1 MAELNLTKLTDEKP
15 MPAGRLNVAPQAR
28 LQLVVVAELRWRIF
42 INSLGNFRGRLE
54 LASRIFIGLVFLAGG
69 IGGAIGLGGAAWFVV
84 TQGNAEWLGA
94 LLWPVFLFWQLFPL
108 MATAFTQNVESAN
121 LLRFPLSYRAYL
133 VIRLVYGSLDP
144 ATAVA
149 SLWLIGI
156 DIGIGIARPGLLP
169 WATIVLVTFA
179 LVNLVLARMLFA
191 WLERWLAQRRT
202 REIMGILFFL
212 FILSFQLIGPLIAVY
227 EHRSVPETRML
238 GQKVS
243 NAQRPLPPGL
253 AAAAIAATLPNKPGM
268 KFEPSMV
275 TTTAVPY
282 LLLVSYG
289 VAFLWLLNFRLRA
302 EYRGE
307 NLGES
312 AGRKALP
319 SGLPKVRPGW
329 NLPGLPGP
337 VVAVFEK
344 ELRYLGRSGPMLF
357 TLIVPL
363 FMLAVFRSSGKN
375 EGLLAHA
382 PGLTFPLGAAYSLL
396 LLTNLSYNNFGADG
410 SGTQFFFASPVRFRQ
425 IMLGKNL
432 AHSAVFAVEVLLV
445 WVGTC
450 FLYRPPSFGVTL
462 ATLAGI
468 LFVLPID
475 LAAGNVFSIYSPSR
489 VEAGVFGRQRASLTT
504 VLASFAIRA
513 VLFGVGA
520 VTLWFSRSYANSWIE
535 LLILWLPAAL
545 GLAGYVFA
553 LDRVDG
559 MALKHRENLI
569 SNLGRRQ

>member
-1 MAELNLTKLTDEKP
+1 MKPGKLS
-15 MPAGRLNVAPQAR
+15 LAPYTR
-28 LQLVVVAELRWRIF
+28 SQLAAVAELRWRIF
-42 INSLGNFRGRLE
+42 VNSLRTFRGRLE
-54 LASRIFIGLVFLAGG
+54 LASRIFIGLAFVVGG
-69 IGGAIGLGGAAWFVV
+69 VGGAVGLGGAAWFVFS
-84 TQGNAEWLGA
+84 QGTADWLGA

-121 LLRFPLSYRAYL
+121 LLRFPLSYRSYFL
-133 VIRLVYGSLDP
+133 IRLVSGSLDP

-149 SLWLIGI
+149 SLWLLGI
-156 DIGIGIARPGLLP
+156 DVGIGIARPSLLP
-169 WATIVLVTFA
+169 WATIVLLTFA

-227 EHRSVPETRML
+227 EHRSIPETGIL
-238 GQKVS
+238 AQKLS

-253 AAAAIAATLPNKPGM
+253 AAAAIAGTAQGQPGSSPGTSGVVAISVLP
-268 KFEPSMV
+268 F
-275 TTTAVPY
+275 
-282 LLLVSYG
+282 LLLLSDG
-289 VAFLWLLNFRLRA
+289 IAFLWLLNFRLRA

-307 NLGES
+307 NLSES
-312 AGRKALP
+312 AGRKGVT
-319 SGLPKVRPGW
+319 SGLPPVRPGW

-337 VVAVFEK
+337 VAAVFEK
-344 ELRYLGRSGPMLF
+344 ELRYLSRSGPMLF

-375 EGLLAHA
+375 EGLFAHA

-410 SGTQFFFASPVRFRQ
+410 TGTQFFFASPVRFRQ
-425 IMLGKNL
+425 VMLGKNL
-432 AHSAVFAVEVLLV
+432 AHTAVFAMEVLLV
-445 WVGTC
+445 WMGTC
-450 FLYRPPSFGVTL
+450 LLYRPPSFVVTL

-475 LAAGNVFSIYSPSR
+475 LAAGNLFSIYSPSR

-504 VLASFAIRA
+504 VLASFGIRGA
-513 VLFGVGA
+513 LFGVSA
-520 VTLWFSRSYANSWIE
+520 LMLWLSRSYRNPWME
-535 LLILWLPAAL
+535 LPILWLPAAL
-545 GLAGYVFA
+545 GFTAYIFA

>member
-1 MAELNLTKLTDEKP
+1 MKPGKLSLTPYTRPPL
-15 MPAGRLNVAPQAR
+15 AA
-28 LQLVVVAELRWRIF
+28 VAELRWRIF
-42 INSLGNFRGRLE
+42 VNSLRTFRGRLE
-54 LASRIFIGLVFLAGG
+54 LASRIFIGLAFVVGG
-69 IGGAIGLGGAAWFVV
+69 IGGAVGLGGAAWFVFS
-84 TQGNAEWLGA
+84 QGNADWLGA

-121 LLRFPLSYRAYL
+121 LLRFPLSYRSYFL
-133 VIRLVYGSLDP
+133 IRLVSGSLDP

-149 SLWLIGI
+149 SLWLLGI
-156 DIGIGIARPGLLP
+156 DVGIGIARPSLLP
-169 WATIVLVTFA
+169 WATIVLLTFA

-227 EHRSVPETRML
+227 EHRSIPETGIL
-238 GQKVS
+238 GQKLS

-253 AAAAIAATLPNKPGM
+253 AAAAIAGTAQGQPGSSPGTSGVVAISVLP
-268 KFEPSMV
+268 F
-275 TTTAVPY
+275 
-282 LLLVSYG
+282 LLLLSYG
-289 VAFLWLLNFRLRA
+289 IAFLWLLNFRLRA

-307 NLGES
+307 NLSES
-312 AGRKALP
+312 AGRKGLT
-319 SGLPKVRPGW
+319 SGLPPVRPGW

-337 VVAVFEK
+337 VAAVFEK
-344 ELRYLGRSGPMLF
+344 ELRYLSRSGPMLF

-375 EGLLAHA
+375 EGLFAHA

-410 SGTQFFFASPVRFRQ
+410 TGTQFFFASPVRFRQ
-425 IMLGKNL
+425 VMLGKNL
-432 AHSAVFAVEVLLV
+432 AHTAVFAMEVLLV
-445 WVGTC
+445 WMGTC
-450 FLYRPPSFGVTL
+450 LLYRPPSLVVTL

-475 LAAGNVFSIYSPSR
+475 LAAGNLFSIYSPSR

-504 VLASFAIRA
+504 VLASFGIRGA
-513 VLFGVGA
+513 LFGVSA
-520 VTLWFSRSYANSWIE
+520 LMLWLSRSYRNPWME
-535 LLILWLPAAL
+535 LPILWLPPAL
-545 GLAGYVFA
+545 GFTAYIFA

-569 SNLGRRQ
+569 SNLGRRP